1 MDSASEENMSKE
13 ASSGV
18 LKNNSDR
25 RIVTGTKGESME
37 VAMRHQCVKLPRER
51 G

>member
-37 VAMRHQCVKLPRER
+37 VASSYLGR
-51 G
+51 GVDI